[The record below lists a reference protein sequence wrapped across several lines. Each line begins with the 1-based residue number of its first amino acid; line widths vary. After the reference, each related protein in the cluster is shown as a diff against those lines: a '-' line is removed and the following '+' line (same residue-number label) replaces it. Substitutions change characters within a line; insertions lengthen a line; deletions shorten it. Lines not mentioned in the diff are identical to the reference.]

1 MPLEHERAFTA
12 NSPVGR
18 YWLRNCVGFH
28 VEGLRGSAGIVEEVG
43 LGPDGVDVLAVRLRG
58 LALRRMVLVPTQ
70 RVESVHP
77 WDDTIVLASR
87 RRHARDQ
94 RVAQARQVTDRLR
107 AVARAAAVD
116 TARAVRDGSTVI
128 LRLVAAL
135 GTLLFGLTVVVR
147 EYAPH
152 VRRHISSTA
161 SALKLIGRAYASEAK
176 RAWRA
181 EQDAIAAWRE
191 SRREVDDEP
200 GDDGP
205 LARAGADEVDA
216 RPRDTA
222 RRR

>member
-1 MPLEHERAFTA
+1 MGRHDRARVTA
-12 NSPVGR
+12 PAR
-18 YWLRNCVGFH
+18 A
-28 VEGLRGSAGIVEEVG
+28 GSARRASTAG
-43 LGPDGVDVLAVRLRG
+43 DG
-58 LALRRMVLVPTQ
+58 Q
-70 RVESVHP
+70 
-77 WDDTIVLASR
+77 
-87 RRHARDQ
+87 
-94 RVAQARQVTDRLR
+94 AQ
-107 AVARAAAVD
+107 
-116 TARAVRDGSTVI
+116 I
-128 LRLVAAL
+128 FRLVAAL

-191 SRREVDDEP
+191 SRREVDDGP